1 MATLIGESGPLAG
14 RRFELEGVVLMGRDK
29 AHITLADEEM
39 SRRHASL
46 RVVEGVVTIEDL
58 GSTNGTF
65 VNGTRIT
72 EATQVGDGE
81 TIRVGRSTFRLE
93 LPAPVADEGATRIA
107 ERPADIDDLTV
118 QRPRPAVLEP
128 DASPPAPQA
137 SPPPAPA
144 PAPASPPPPS
154 PRASPPPP
162 PPPPRASPPPP
173 APRAS
178 PPPPPPPPRASPPPP
193 PPPPPARPPL
203 PRVAPPLAVPA
214 VAAEQP
220 FGAFAPP
227 PPARHRGVASRK
239 LAPTL
244 VSCATILATAGA
256 LVVYFAG
263 R

>member
-1 MATLIGESGPLAG
+1 MATLIGQSGPLAG

-46 RVVEGVVTIEDL
+46 RVVDGVVTIEDL

-107 ERPADIDDLTV
+107 ERPAGIDDLTV
-118 QRPRPAVLEP
+118 QRPRPAVARP
-128 DASPPAPQA
+128 DAPPPAPQAPPPPPPPQA
-137 SPPPAPA
+137 SPPP
-144 PAPASPPPPS
+144 PPPQ
-154 PRASPPPP
+154 ASPPPP
-162 PPPPRASPPPP
+162 PPPPASPPPP
-173 APRAS
+173 RPQAS
-178 PPPPPPPPRASPPPP
+178 PPPPPPPSPPPAGP
-193 PPPPPARPPL
+193 PP

-227 PPARHRGVASRK
+227 PPPRHRGVASRK

-244 VSCATILATAGA
+244 VSFATILATAGA